1 MRSGLRMEKPNLPQ
15 KKPGNLENSQ
25 SHRTFLNPLAAQ
37 DVRHKTR
44 QKNRIAIFLCLV
56 K

>member
-1 MRSGLRMEKPNLPQ
+1 MEKPNLPQ

-37 DVRHKTR
+37 DVRHNCDNLHNKL
-44 QKNRIAIFLCLV
+44 AV
-56 K
+56 G